1 MNTPLALP
9 AQRAIRA
16 DMRGLSTEIIT
27 TVAGI
32 AAAGAMVTLNLLLQ
46 RSLDL
51 DLLGLTYAFV
61 IPAGAI
67 IGGLGAAA
75 GYYIAARLTNTLP
88 SRRML
93 FEMLAIGVSTWML
106 MHWVEYAT
114 LRYADGR
121 LVRDSWPFWDY
132 LLVRTEHL
140 RLTMQN
146 AGGSPTGTTSEL
158 GLLGYAHELLQIA
171 GFLCGGF
178 IMWAA
183 LKSQEACHACSR
195 YAPSVKLLQRAT
207 TAVFDEL
214 LRRADVQLPSFAER
228 VKARV
233 GTLRLVGLNL
243 SIATCPSCR
252 RSWLRPGVVVM
263 QGNHAVAQ
271 RLDAHDVTAAQAA
284 AVQLAAP
291 SKVA

>member
-1 MNTPLALP
+1 MNTS
-9 AQRAIRA
+9 R
-16 DMRGLSTEIIT
+16 LSTEIIT
-27 TVAGI
+27 TIAGI
-32 AAAGAMVTLNLLLQ
+32 VAAALMVTLNEVLQ

-75 GYYIAARLTNTLP
+75 GYYIAARLTSTLP

-114 LRYADGR
+114 LRYPDGR

-132 LLVRTEHL
+132 FRVRTEHL

-146 AGGSPTGTTSEL
+146 AGGRPTGATSEL
-158 GLLGYAHELLQIA
+158 GLLGYAHELVQVA

-183 LKSQEACHACSR
+183 LKSEEACHSCSR
-195 YAPSVKLLQRAT
+195 YARSLKLLQRASS
-207 TAVFDEL
+207 AVFDEF
-214 LRRADVQLPSFAER
+214 LRRAEVELPSFGER
-228 VKARV
+228 VRQKV
-233 GTLRLVGLNL
+233 GKLRLIGLNL
-243 SIATCPSCR
+243 SLSTCPSCR
-252 RSWLRPGVVVM
+252 RSWLRPAVVVM

-271 RLDAHDVTAAQAA
+271 RMDAYDLTAAQAA
-284 AVQLAAP
+284 TVQSSAPKKAA
-291 SKVA
+291 